1 MSENG
6 LSMSDSQEDTIELDP
21 SSMEYLSQDADNSG
35 LLSLENMGTCGEDN
49 GHYSTRDRPYIC
61 HICNKR
67 FIQKA
72 HLIIHKRIHTGEKPY
87 SCHICN
93 KRFAQSSH
101 LAVHKRVHT
110 GEKPF
115 FCNFCGMGFCRR
127 PRLEAH
133 ILQHVVKEGRHF
145 PGDFKGDNLSSL
157 SMVGIGNSGS
167 YKVEIANQESLDA
180 AAQLME
186 LKMKGGL
193 LTEIKAEPQDTVPE
207 GIMNSVIREANGI
220 NHSGESDGV
229 RKRRKPEFV
238 RRLGGKDVESSNP
251 IDESVEDSEIGHDQI
266 VNEKGHTDYANTN
279 IIDFSTE
286 ELDKFTSSLTELN
299 DFQKQLLNHSLMIGT
314 SKNHQLS
321 NFINNVTSNNRLHS
335 TSTMMNSGLTMSGL
349 VRTNNR
355 ISLVDFTADDILKH
369 LMTRDDVKSCDFCCI
384 VFHDPA
390 MYYLHRSMHDKMDVR
405 CCNLCG
411 KLLTDKYDFT
421 AHFLSQHK

>member
-6 LSMSDSQEDTIELDP
+6 LTMSDSQDDTIELDP
-21 SSMEYLSQDADNSG
+21 NSIEYLSQDADNSG
-35 LLSLENMGTCGEDN
+35 LSLENTSTLGGGNEL
-49 GHYSTRDRPYIC
+49 YSERDRPYVC
-61 HICNKR
+61 HVCNKR

-133 ILQHVVKEGRHF
+133 ILQHMVKEGRNF
-145 PGDFKGDNLSSL
+145 LGDFKGTNVSNL
-157 SMVGIGNSGS
+157 SMVGFGNSGP
-167 YKVEIANQESLDA
+167 YKVEMVNQESLDA

-193 LTEIKAEPQDTVPE
+193 LSEIKAEPQDAVQDE
-207 GIMNSVIREANGI
+207 LMNSVIPETNGI
-220 NHSGESDGV
+220 SHSGENDGV

-238 RRLGGKDVESSNP
+238 RRLGGKDVESSNNV
-251 IDESVEDSEIGHDQI
+251 DKETDLGNDKSGH
-266 VNEKGHTDYANTN
+266 ETGHSDYANTN
-279 IIDFSTE
+279 LLDLSSE

-299 DFQKQLLNHSLMIGT
+299 DFQKQVLNHSLMIGS
-314 SKNHQLS
+314 SKNHQIS
-321 NFINNVTSNNRLHS
+321 NFINNVAGNNSLHS
-335 TSTMMNSGLTMSGL
+335 TSSMVNSGLTMSGL

-355 ISLVDFTADDILKH
+355 VSLVDFTAEDILKH

>member
-1 MSENG
+1 MEMSENG
-6 LSMSDSQEDTIELDP
+6 LSVLDNQDSDTLEFDP
-21 SSMEYLSQDADNSG
+21 SSMEYLPQDNGGSS
-35 LLSLENMGTCGEDN
+35 LLSLSNISASGSAGE
-49 GHYSTRDRPYIC
+49 HYASRDRPYVC
-61 HICNKR
+61 HVCNKR

-87 SCHICN
+87 ACHICN

-133 ILQHVVKEGRHF
+133 VLQHVVKEGRQL
-145 PGDFKGDNLSSL
+145 PPAFKGDMLSSL
-157 SMVGIGNSGS
+157 SMVGLGNSLKS
-167 YKVEIANQESLDA
+167 DIANQESLDA

-186 LKMKGGL
+186 LKMKGRL
-193 LTEIKAEPQDTVPE
+193 ISEVKSEPLDVDE
-207 GIMNSVIREANGI
+207 NDVSAVINGAQAP
-220 NHSGESDGV
+220 GESDVV

-238 RRLGGKDVESSNP
+238 RRLGSKDSDGDAVSEASNEDTD
-251 IDESVEDSEIGHDQI
+251 IENDEASG
-266 VNEKGHTDYANTN
+266 NKGTTDYTSTN
-279 IIDFSTE
+279 NILGFSSE
-286 ELDKFTSSLTELN
+286 ELDKFTSSLTELTES
-299 DFQKQLLNHSLMIGT
+299 QRQSLSHSLLLGS
-314 SKNHQLS
+314 SKNHLN
-321 NFINNVTSNNRLHS
+321 NFINNITNNSHMHS
-335 TSTMMNSGLTMSGL
+335 TTAMMGSSLTMSGL

-355 ISLVDFTADDILKH
+355 ISLVDFTAEDILKH